1 MVLLSSNSISVS
13 FGTDVILDS
22 INFSINDNDRL
33 GIVGINGAGKSTLAK
48 VIAKDMEPTSGNV
61 FIAKNKTIGYLAQNA
76 SIDSERSV
84 YDEMLLAFPEA
95 YRIDKRLEELEHI
108 FTEQKNDQLINE
120 YSSLTEKFADIG
132 GYEYKSR
139 AKTTLEKFGFDESF
153 WNKRIN
159 TLSGGERT
167 RLALVQ
173 VILSEPDLLI
183 LDEPTNHL
191 DISTIEWLE
200 SHLNEYP
207 NALIVISHDRFFLDK
222 ITNKT
227 LELQNT
233 HAHLYNGNYSFYENQ
248 KFEDEKAQ
256 QKKYDLQQKEI
267 SRIESIIEQQRRWGQ
282 ERNFITIKSKE
293 KQIEHMELVSAPEKK
308 AKEMSMKF
316 AKATTSGNDVLIVN
330 HLSKSYGT
338 RNIFSDISFTLKR
351 NDRLLVIGPNGSGKS
366 TLMKIIGGIDDNY
379 SGDIVLG
386 HNVLCAYF
394 SQELDN
400 LNPSNTIIEEIVESY
415 PKLMN
420 KEIRSAL
427 AKFLFG
433 PDDIDKKIELL
444 SGGEKARLSFCKMM
458 LSKINFLILDEPTN
472 NLDIASKEILENAL
486 CSFEGT
492 IIAVSHDRYFVNKLA
507 TRIIEI
513 DNETF
518 TLYNGSYSSYKDYKA
533 GLLEK
538 SARPAEQSKEKT
550 SNKEEFENNKKLLSD
565 IRKNESKI
573 TRSEKEI
580 EELEALK
587 ASLIEQTENNSD
599 NYQLLTELYNKITE
613 TDERINSLYNDIDEA
628 EKMLVELRGK
638 CGDQQ

>member
-108 FTEQKNDQLINE
+108 FTDQKNDQLINE

-139 AKTTLEKFGFDESF
+139 AKSTLEKFGFDESF
-153 WNKRIN
+153 WDKRIN

-207 NALIVISHDRFFLDK
+207 KALIVISHDRFFLDK

-316 AKATTSGNDVLIVN
+316 AKATASGNDVLIVN

-427 AKFLFG
+427 AKFL
-433 PDDIDKKIELL
+433 L
-444 SGGEKARLSFCKMM
+444 ARTT
-458 LSKINFLILDEPTN
+458 LI
-472 NLDIASKEILENAL
+472 K
-486 CSFEGT
+486 
-492 IIAVSHDRYFVNKLA
+492 R
-507 TRIIEI
+507 
-513 DNETF
+513 
-518 TLYNGSYSSYKDYKA
+518 
-533 GLLEK
+533 
-538 SARPAEQSKEKT
+538 
-550 SNKEEFENNKKLLSD
+550 
-565 IRKNESKI
+565 
-573 TRSEKEI
+573 
-580 EELEALK
+580 
-587 ASLIEQTENNSD
+587 
-599 NYQLLTELYNKITE
+599 
-613 TDERINSLYNDIDEA
+613 
-628 EKMLVELRGK
+628 
-638 CGDQQ
+638 